1 MRPRKERPPG
11 CPGGLGFGS
20 ACKPRSV
27 HHRQAVYGLAAFI
40 PSACGWA
47 IISLGPASPRGSC
60 SLPGARRGRA
70 APWIPVGTVAPAW
83 PCSRRGLPG
92 RSHCWPRR
100 WSLTPP
106 FHPDLGLRRG
116 GLFLWPCPRV
126 APPGGYPAPCSV
138 ERGLSSAG
146 RTGRDRPAHPTPTSS
161 YPSNSG
167 TRSSGY
173 ARAGSEPLT
182 WYIRSCATSKHRS
195 IARGGL

>member
-1 MRPRKERPPG
+1 MGARFRGRPSAFGPGQRHGLGSIISHTTRRPPG
-11 CPGGLGFGS
+11 YPGGLALGRPVSRVLSTAGGRFTALRPSSRAPADG
-20 ACKPRSV
+20 RSS
-27 HHRQAVYGLAAFI
+27 LWAA
-40 PSACGWA
+40 
-47 IISLGPASPRGSC
+47 ASPRGSC

-106 FHPDLGLRRG
+106 FHPDPGLRRG

-126 APPGGYPAPCSV
+126 APPGDYPAPCSV

-146 RTGRDRPAHPTPTSS
+146 QTGRDRPAHPTPQSS
-161 YPSNSG
+161 YSRLSDF
-167 TRSSGY
+167 RS
-173 ARAGSEPLT
+173 
-182 WYIRSCATSKHRS
+182 
-195 IARGGL
+195 RG